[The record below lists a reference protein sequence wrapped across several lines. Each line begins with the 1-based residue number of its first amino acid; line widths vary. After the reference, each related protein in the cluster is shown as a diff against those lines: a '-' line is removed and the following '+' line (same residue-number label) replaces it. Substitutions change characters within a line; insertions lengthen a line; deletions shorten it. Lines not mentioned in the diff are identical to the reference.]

1 MCCHQFKIAKEL
13 LLTRTELELRLRLS
27 CKSLPRFGQQLKP
40 ENRNWTRRQG
50 RGNLSPQLKWEV
62 LFLCAPKV
70 CPTWTGKQEVMRLQ
84 VFITLILHS
93 AAHAAYTQYLQREHA
108 TRQSRRQILYAGNV
122 FNSTYTRTQTQT
134 YAYICLQ
141 LGTLRGVWAIFHNY
155 SNCSG
160 NLSSAM
166 KLSASQLFLL
176 GFFRGKPSEL
186 GRGRCRGRGY
196 CNLLCHSI

>member
-93 AAHAAYTQYLQREHA
+93 GGTCGVYAIFAEGTCNTTKSQTNIICGQCFQLNIHTHTDTDVRIHMLAAGDA
-108 TRQSRRQILYAGNV
+108 TRRM
-122 FNSTYTRTQTQT
+122 
-134 YAYICLQ
+134 
-141 LGTLRGVWAIFHNY
+141 
-155 SNCSG
+155 SNFS
-160 NLSSAM
+160 
-166 KLSASQLFLL
+166 
-176 GFFRGKPSEL
+176 
-186 GRGRCRGRGY
+186 
-196 CNLLCHSI
+196 